1 MENER
6 ERRYVAGGF
15 LFTDEAAA
23 AQAKKELEGM
33 KYIKEQMDMENPKL
47 VLEVYRRVLAE
58 DLFETPVGIHFL
70 KEIQEY
76 LSSIPGIRGEGI
88 EPIPVPRQ
96 KKREA
101 EKKTQ
106 KPSVKTVQKVE
117 ITEKHV
123 DYKKRCQFLLPL
135 CIALLVI
142 VAAMFAI
149 EATTNNPNIL
159 NYENEIINRYE
170 DWERQLEEKEK
181 ELRERE
187 RALENGSIE

>member
-1 MENER
+1 MANEK
-6 ERRYVAGGF
+6 EQRYIVGGF
-15 LFTDEAAA
+15 LFQDEAAA

-33 KYIKEQMDMENPKL
+33 KYIREQMDMENPKM

-58 DLFETPVGIHFL
+58 DLFETPVGVHFL

-76 LSSIPGIRGEGI
+76 LVSIPAIRGEGI
-88 EPIPVPRQ
+88 APIPVSRQ
-96 KKREA
+96 KKREP
-101 EKKTQ
+101 EKKSE
-106 KPSVKTVQKVE
+106 KAVKANPEKKAE
-117 ITEKHV
+117 IQEKHV
-123 DYKKRCQFLLPL
+123 DYKKRYKLLLPM

-170 DWERQLEEKEK
+170 EWERQLEEKEE
-181 ELRERE
+181 ELKERE
-187 RALENGSIE
+187 RTLENE